1 MEFIRP
7 LKKPKGVP
15 QVGWAF
21 RLPYFAS
28 RGIHP
33 NVGRD
38 SIAHRRP
45 PGAARDAQH
54 GRRDAHPTRCT
65 LFRLSAAL
73 GFCVAIAS
81 TVTANGRDILRP
93 GSGAVPSAQGI
104 ATGAATG
111 AITTQARTNA
121 LDAMART
128 TRAIQ
133 SVQAM
138 QTAARAAAIAG
149 PNNLGVNPNN
159 PALRLPDVT
168 NGLSADG
175 LVVAAGATAGSS
187 LWQGANLPV
196 QSASG
201 GQTTVSIKQ
210 FSQQA
215 VLNWNKFNIGKQTTL
230 NFDQSAGGANK
241 NQWIA
246 FNKITDP
253 SGVPSQILGSIK
265 AEGQVY
271 VINQNGI
278 IFGGSSQVNTHA
290 LVASSLPINDNLI
303 SRGLL
308 NNPDSQFL
316 FTSLPQ
322 PAGSNGTAAF
332 TPPAAPN
339 GKSGNVTVQPGAL
352 LSSPTTA
359 DHTGGRIAL
368 IGPNV
373 TNAGTIST
381 PDGQTILASGQQVG
395 FASHPA
401 SDASVRGLDVYV
413 GAVDSASGVATNS
426 GLIDAPR
433 ANVTMTGKQV
443 NQLGAIN
450 SSTSVSLNG
459 SISLFADYNAV
470 SNLATN
476 QNNSRS
482 TGGIRQLDP
491 FLFLPQ
497 SSGTVTLGAGSA
509 MQILPETASS
519 EKVVG
524 SKLALPSQVQ
534 IQGQAI
540 HLAADSTILAPSAN
554 IALSAGAWKLINP
567 GGQQSVNYVYTTGQI
582 YLDAGAIINAAGTV
596 DVTVSAAQNI
606 IPVQLRGSELKDS
619 PLQRNGALRG
629 QTVTVDIRQQGV
641 YNGVTWVGSPIG
653 DLSGYVNLIERTV
666 GELTTAGGTVAMN
679 AGGSV
684 VTQSG
689 AKIDVSGGWIN
700 YQGAMVQTTRVITGG
715 HIYDISQATPNLVY
729 DGIYTGQFTE
739 QHPKWSLTNT
749 YTNPLKLLGVRYEAG
764 YIYGGN
770 GGTVTISAP
779 AMALDGSLLGTTV
792 AGPRQRSVIPKA
804 SSLSLL
810 FRAQDAG
817 TQDFRYF
824 SPMPPVITFD
834 DIRKLAA
841 ADPFGLDSSDA
852 PLPLRADRT
861 AEVLLSP
868 ALTSASGFAN
878 LNIENNDGNITI
890 PAGVAVTTG
899 AGGSVTMKAGHL
911 AIYGSLAAPAGKIA
925 LDVYNIT
932 LSQLNAL
939 QGNATPQTPAA
950 NPGRGIFIL
959 GNGASIS
966 AAGLLTD
973 DRRGMTAGDPAPL
986 LNDGGSIAINSFSSA
1001 LSPGASVYVSGGV
1014 SMSATGKATYGKGG
1028 SLTIKA
1034 GQDLS
1039 IKSVLGGTLSIEA
1052 TLRGYSGGETGGS
1065 LNITAPLIQI
1075 GGTSA
1080 NPRTLVLAPDFFS
1093 AGGFTNFTLT
1103 GLGERIGSSSQFVP
1117 GVLVAGGA
1125 QLSPVASRWV
1135 AVPFTKGVRG
1145 VALKIVLPQE
1155 GVRTPV
1161 KLTLGSPGI
1170 TDQFD
1175 STQLIARGD
1184 TVIAEG
1190 AVIRTDAGG
1199 SITLSG
1205 NTTTVLGSLFAPGG
1219 SIAISAKFPGAILN
1233 VIPSGEVWTN
1243 VELGS
1248 RSVLSTAGATVLT
1261 PDVRR
1266 YRTGSVLNGGTI
1278 SVAGNIVAEAGAVL
1292 DVSGTTGILD
1302 VAPTAASLTEPL
1314 RGSFKGSRVVATAV
1328 SSDGGTIRL
1337 IGDQALFTDATLLG
1351 FAGGASAKG
1360 GSLFI
1365 QSGRYVDPSSAGATT
1380 PLDTNVTVM
1389 QSGPTI
1395 PAAFYPASGT
1405 AIGHPVLGRNG
1416 SPISGQGYFAADSF
1430 NGHGFDNLTLAGT
1443 VRFSGPV
1450 NIVANRS
1457 ITVGTGGV
1465 LSGDAAVNLTAP
1477 YVALGSAF
1485 ETPAAPGQIVSAFT
1499 SGGAPF
1505 YFAPT
1510 HGTGSLTVQGSLID
1524 LGNLSLQG
1532 FGSANFVAA
1541 NGDIRGNG
1549 TLDVA
1554 GSITM
1559 TAGQI
1564 YPPTAATFTIA
1575 AYDYPS
1581 GTGSITITASGSRQL
1596 PLSAGGQLNI
1606 YATNI
1611 SQGGVV
1617 RAPFGGI
1624 NIGWDGTGTAP
1635 VDFIAGNTATMH
1647 ATQQVTLQP
1656 GSVTSVSAAD
1666 SLTGQSITVPYGI
1679 NLNGTSWID
1688 PAGTDITLS
1697 GLGGKAVTIAGQNVT
1712 TRTGSVVDIQGGGD
1726 VYAYRWLSGNGGS
1739 TDLLAST
1746 NTFAVIPGYGAN
1758 FAPYAPYNS
1767 SPLTTNLGTD
1777 AGYVNGT
1784 LAVGDSVY
1792 LNAGSGLPAGNY
1804 TLLPARYALLPGA
1817 FLVTPQSG
1825 VAFGTNQLLSGATLV
1840 SGYRFNALRSS
1851 GTSQPILGRFEI
1863 ATGAIVRNRAE
1874 YEESYG
1880 NSFFTQSA
1888 AANNAT
1894 LARLP
1899 GDAGSLVFSATQG
1912 MALQGSVKAMA
1923 PAGFRGGLVDINS
1936 TPDILIGGPGVT
1948 ATAGAV
1954 ALDATVLSGFGAE
1967 SLLIGGVRKTG
1978 AGGTSIKVS
1987 TKNITLNNA
1996 GSPLTGS
2003 DVILVAD
2010 NSITVAD
2017 GAKISATGAIASGAP
2032 ALVLGDSAI
2041 AGSGNGTLLR
2051 VSADPAATISRLGVN
2066 AATHPVQSIGNAA
2079 QISGA
2084 GIILD
2089 STYATDLS
2097 TTAILSGTSVTLDS
2111 GQISIQLTN
2120 PGALQTS
2127 NGGLVLAGPA
2137 LQSLQSARTLSL
2149 LSYSSIDVY
2158 GTGTVGSSSSEN
2170 LQLHAGEI
2178 RRMDAGID
2186 GSVSFTANNLTLD
2199 NIANGTVPGAGSGVP
2214 SGTLSFNA
2222 ASIQLGAGSL
2232 AIDRYAT
2239 VELNASARVFSAASG
2254 TLATQAALTVNA
2266 PFLTGAAVTS
2276 RTITAGG
2283 VLNLLSPIGSTV
2295 PAVAGGLGAN
2305 FSLQGT
2311 SVTADTVI
2319 LLPSGTIAIQA
2330 STDNLTVGGMLDVSG
2345 TAQRFFDT
2353 VKYTDAGQ
2361 ITLTASGNVAVQT
2374 GSAIRVSANPIGG
2387 NAGTLTVNA
2396 GGSFTLAD
2404 STLSGQ
2410 GGARGQGG
2418 NFSLDV
2424 SSIPLSGV
2432 TAVPSLKP
2440 INDALNSGQFSNA
2453 RTFRVRN
2460 GDVVVDS
2467 LATAQTF
2474 SLSADQGSITVAAG
2488 GNINASGNTGG
2499 TISFIANGSVTLQ
2512 TGASLSVAAQRFND
2526 AGKGGAISLE
2536 AGASY
2541 HGSFSSLPLG
2551 TGPQLDI
2558 QSGSGMDLGVAA
2570 ATTAAA
2576 DAALGHFTGTLHLRA
2591 PQSAGN
2597 TDVQIQAIAGTIA
2610 GASLVT
2616 VEGYQLFN
2624 LKQGG
2629 AITNSGNTQ
2638 AAGGDINAG
2647 TNVRGSVRA
2656 NGTLFGGNSVAI
2668 ANRLRPGHD
2677 STFVVEPGV
2686 EIINQTG
2693 NLTLGTTTQATTQAS
2708 ALANDW
2714 NLATYRFGPD
2724 NVPGVL
2730 TLRAAGDLVFLNALS
2745 DGFTTS
2751 GYNAPL
2757 LTESTTLPVNNQ
2769 SWSYRLTS
2777 GADFAA
2783 ADFTRVLPLST
2794 LGASG
2799 GSLLLGKDY
2808 GLNVF
2813 STGATALTSTA
2824 VSTRFQVIRTGS
2836 GDITISAG
2844 RDVRLLNQFA
2854 TIYTAG
2860 TQVADP
2866 TMGGTFVLPVLSETG
2881 ANGILGSP
2889 QQTTPYAAQYSRAGG
2904 NVTITAQNDIAHKT
2918 KIAGSLSDDSEK
2930 ELPINWLYR
2939 RGYVAADGT
2948 FGTGKFG
2955 DAASTTWWVDFSNF
2969 FEGIGTLGGGNLT
2982 MSAGRDVSN
2991 VDGLVSTNARMPKG
3005 TPDAAALLELGGGDL
3020 TVRAGRDIN
3029 AGVYYIERGTG
3040 TLAAGNDIRTNSTRS
3055 PSRGLLATP
3064 AEIYAPE
3071 TWLPTTLFLGKGSF
3085 DISAKGSVLL
3095 GPVANAFLLPEGYNN
3110 TFWDKTYFSTYAT
3123 SDAVNVTSL
3132 GGSVSLRTGVVLPT
3146 NSSQSIPLLQAWLQN
3161 VSLLNLAGGS
3171 PQSSVSFSQP
3181 WLRLNES
3188 SVVPFTTLVS
3198 ILPSTLRATA
3208 FSGDINLSGDLT
3220 LSPSPSGTLELAA
3233 RGSVNGLQ
3241 PVGAYTIVN
3250 SSGKAWATSRINLS
3264 DADPSRIPGIV
3275 SPFAFRST
3283 LAGTGLGTGANATT
3297 TLLFLAPIDQLFQ
3310 ETGSTIG
3317 TAAVL
3322 QTKQALHAA
3331 GILHAADMEPVRI
3344 YGGGSI
3350 SGITLFAGKEA
3361 RIVAA
3366 EDITDFALYIQNTK
3380 ADDVTLVSAGRDIIA
3395 YNPNSPLRTAGSTGA
3410 NGLLASAALA
3420 GDIQLSGPGTLEV
3433 FAGRNLTAGIG
3444 PNNAD
3449 GTGVGITTIGNA
3461 RNPALPAQGA
3471 AIIGGAGIGYGQPD
3485 FTTFISQF
3493 LDPATGGTEAAR
3505 YLPELATL
3513 LGIPGA
3519 SVSETWITF
3528 GKLTAA
3534 ERDRRALDIFYLAL
3548 RDAGRDHN
3556 DSSSAHFGTYAAG
3569 YAAVAALFP
3578 GSHTGDINLTSR
3590 EIKTKNGGGI
3600 QLLAPGGKLT
3610 VGIDVA
3616 GNQALDQGI
3625 LTEGGGGISIFT
3637 NGNVDVGTSR
3647 IFTLRGGDEIIWS
3660 TAGNIAAGASSKTV
3674 QSAPPTRVIVDP
3686 QSGDVKTDIS
3696 GLATGGGIGV
3706 LASVAGIAPG
3716 SVDLVAP
3723 GGAIDAGDAGIRST
3737 GKLNVAATV
3746 ILNASNIQASGGST
3760 GTPTVSVSAPNL
3772 GSIAAGN
3779 TQAAASSSASEATRQ
3794 AAQQSAATPR
3804 EEPPSIITV
3813 EVLGYGGSED

>member
-1 MEFIRP
+1 M
-7 LKKPKGVP
+7 
-15 QVGWAF
+15 
-21 RLPYFAS
+21 
-28 RGIHP
+28 
-33 NVGRD
+33 
-38 SIAHRRP
+38 
-45 PGAARDAQH
+45 
-54 GRRDAHPTRCT
+54 
-65 LFRLSAAL
+65 
-73 GFCVAIAS
+73 AS

-93 GSGAVPSAQGI
+93 GSGSIPSAQGI
-104 ATGAATG
+104 ATGASSG
-111 AITTQARTNA
+111 AVATQARANA

-133 SVQAM
+133 SVQTM
-138 QTAARAAAIAG
+138 QAAARNAAIVG

-159 PALRLPDVT
+159 PALRLPNVT

-175 LVVAAGATAGSS
+175 LVVAAGATAGSN

-215 VLNWNKFNIGKQTTL
+215 ILNWNKFNIGKQTTL
-230 NFDQSAGGANK
+230 NFDQSAGGANS

-253 SGVPSQILGSIK
+253 SGVPSQILGSIQ

-290 LVASSLPINDNLI
+290 LVASSLPINHNLI

-322 PAGSNGTAAF
+322 PSGSNGTAAF

-339 GKSGNVTVQPGAL
+339 GKSGNVTVQPGAVL
-352 LSSPTTA
+352 ASPTTA
-359 DHTGGRIAL
+359 DHTGGRVAL

-395 FASHPA
+395 FAPHPS

-413 GAVDSASGVATNS
+413 GAVDSTSGAATNS

-433 ANVTMTGKQV
+433 ANVTMTGKHV
-443 NQLGAIN
+443 NQLGAIH
-450 SSTSVSLNG
+450 STTSVSLNG

-476 QNNSRS
+476 QSNSSS

-540 HLAADSTILAPSAN
+540 HLASDSTILAPSAN
-554 IALSAGAWKLINP
+554 IALSAGAWKLVNP
-567 GGQQSVNYVYTTGQI
+567 GARQSVNYVYSTGQI
-582 YLDAGAIINAAGTV
+582 YLDGGAIINAAGTV
-596 DVTVSAAQNI
+596 DVAVSVAQNI

-619 PLQRNGALRG
+619 PLQKNGALRG

-641 YNGVTWVGSPIG
+641 YNGTTWVGSPIG
-653 DLSGYVNLIERTV
+653 DLSGYANLIERTV

-684 VTQSG
+684 VMQSG
-689 AKIDVSGGWIN
+689 ANIDVSGGWIN
-700 YQGAMVQTTRVITGG
+700 YQGAMVQTARVISGG

-749 YTNPLKLLGVRYEAG
+749 YTNPLKLLGTRYEAG
-764 YIYGGN
+764 YIFGGN
-770 GGTVTISAP
+770 GGTITISAP

-810 FRAQDAG
+810 FRAQDA
-817 TQDFRYF
+817 TTPDFRYF
-824 SPMPPVITFD
+824 SPTPPGITFD
-834 DIRKLAA
+834 DIKKLTA

-861 AEVLLSP
+861 ADVLLSP
-868 ALTSASGFAN
+868 ALTSASGFGN
-878 LNIENNDGNITI
+878 LNIENNDGSITI
-890 PAGVAVTTG
+890 PAGIAVTTG
-899 AGGSVTMKAGHL
+899 AGGTVTMKAGHL

-925 LDVYNIT
+925 LNVYNIT
-932 LSQLNAL
+932 LTQLNAL
-939 QGNATPQTPAA
+939 QGNSASQTPAA

-959 GNGASIS
+959 GNGAGIS

-1001 LSPGASVYVSGGV
+1001 LSPGAMVDVSGGV
-1014 SMSATGKATYGKGG
+1014 AMSATGKISYGKGG

-1039 IKSVLGGTLSIEA
+1039 IKSVLGGTLSLGA
-1052 TLRGYSGGETGGS
+1052 TLRGYSGGETGGALS
-1065 LNITAPLIQI
+1065 ITAPLLQI
-1075 GGTSA
+1075 GGASA
-1080 NPRTLVLAPDFFS
+1080 NARTLVLSPTFFS

-1103 GLGERIGSSSQFVP
+1103 GLGERIGSSDQFMP
-1117 GVLVAGGA
+1117 GVLVAGGT

-1135 AVPFTKGVRG
+1135 AVPFTQGVTG

-1161 KLTLGSPGI
+1161 KLTLGSSGV
-1170 TDQFD
+1170 TDPFD
-1175 STQLIARGD
+1175 STLLLARGD

-1205 NTTTVLGSLFAPGG
+1205 NTTAVLGSLFAPGG
-1219 SIAISAKFPGAILN
+1219 SIAISAKFPGAIQN

-1243 VELGS
+1243 VELGA
-1248 RSVLSTAGATVLT
+1248 RSVISTAGATVLT
-1261 PDVRR
+1261 PDVRG

-1278 SVAGNIVAEAGAVL
+1278 TVTGNIVAAGGAIL
-1292 DVSGTTGILD
+1292 DVSGATGILD

-1337 IGDQALFTDATLLG
+1337 TGDQALFTDATLRG

-1380 PLDTNVTVM
+1380 PLDTNVTVT

-1405 AIGHPVLGRNG
+1405 AIGHPVSDNNG
-1416 SPISGQGYFAADSF
+1416 KAIFGQGYFAADSF
-1430 NGHGFDNLTLAGT
+1430 NGHGFDDLTIAGT

-1450 NIVANRS
+1450 NVTANHS

-1477 YVALGSAF
+1477 YVSLGSVFQA
-1485 ETPAAPGQIVSAFT
+1485 PAAPGQIISAFT

-1510 HGTGSLTVQGSLID
+1510 HGSGSLTVQGSLID

-1564 YPPTAATFTIA
+1564 YPPTAVSFTIA
-1575 AYDYPS
+1575 AYDYAT
-1581 GTGSITITASGSRQL
+1581 GTGSVTIRASGSRQL

-1611 SQGGVV
+1611 SQGGVL

-1624 NIGWDGTGTAP
+1624 NLGWDGTGSAP
-1635 VDFIAGNTATMH
+1635 VDLIAGGTATMH

-1656 GSVTSVSAAD
+1656 GSVTSVSAVD
-1666 SLTGQSITVPYGI
+1666 SLTGQSITVPYGL
-1679 NLNGTSWID
+1679 NLNGTSWIN

-1697 GLGGKAVTIAGQNVT
+1697 GLVGKSVTIAAQNVA
-1712 TRTGSVVDIQGGGD
+1712 TRAGSVVDIQGGGD
-1726 VYAYRWLSGNGGS
+1726 IYAYRFLSGLGGS

-1758 FAPYAPYNS
+1758 FAPYAPYNT

-1792 LNAGSGLPAGNY
+1792 LGAGSGLAAGTY

-1817 FLVTPQSG
+1817 FLITPQSG
-1825 VAFGTNQLLSGATLV
+1825 VAFGTNQLPTGASLV

-1851 GTSQPILGRFEI
+1851 GTGQPILGRFEI
-1863 ATGAIVRNRAE
+1863 ATGAIVRKRAE
-1874 YEESYG
+1874 YQESYG
-1880 NSFFTQSA
+1880 NTFFTQSA
-1888 AANNAT
+1888 AANNAVV
-1894 LARLP
+1894 ARLP

-1912 MALQGSVKAMA
+1912 MTLQGSVGAMA
-1923 PAGFRGGLVDINS
+1923 PAGRRGGLVDINS
-1936 TPDILIGGPGVT
+1936 SLDIFIGGPGVT
-1948 ATAGAV
+1948 AGAGVV

-1978 AGGTSIKVS
+1978 AGSTSVKVS
-1987 TKNITLNNA
+1987 TSNITLNNA

-2003 DVILVAD
+2003 DVILVA
-2010 NSITVAD
+2010 NHSIAVAD
-2017 GAKISATGAIASGAP
+2017 GAQISATGARASAAP
-2032 ALVLGDSAI
+2032 ALMLGDAAV

-2051 VSADPAATISRLGVN
+2051 VSADPAASISRLGVN
-2066 AATHPVQSIGNAA
+2066 AATQPVQTIGNAA
-2079 QISGA
+2079 QISGG

-2097 TTAILSGTSVTLDS
+2097 VTAILSGTSVTLDS

-2127 NGGLVLAGPA
+2127 NGGLVLAGAA

-2158 GTGTVGSSSSEN
+2158 GTGTVGSASSEN

-2178 RRMDAGID
+2178 RRMDSGTG
-2186 GSVSFTANNLTLD
+2186 GSVSFAAKNLLLD
-2199 NIANGTVPGAGSGVP
+2199 NSANGTSPGAGVGTP
-2214 SGTLSFNA
+2214 SGTLSFA
-2222 ASIQLGAGSL
+2222 ASNIQLGAGTL

-2239 VELNASARVFSAASG
+2239 VVLNASARVLSAATG
-2254 TLATQAALTVNA
+2254 TLTTQAALTVNA

-2283 VLNLLSPIGSTV
+2283 ALDLISAAGAAV
-2295 PAVAGGLGAN
+2295 PFVAGGLGAN

-2311 SVTADTVI
+2311 SVNASTAI
-2319 LLPSGTIAIQA
+2319 LLPSGTLAIQA
-2330 STDNLTVGGMLDVSG
+2330 TTGNLTIGGTLDVGG
-2345 TAQRFFDT
+2345 TAQTFFDT
-2353 VKYTDAGQ
+2353 VKFTDAGK
-2361 ITLTASGNVAVQT
+2361 ITLTAAGNVAVRT

-2387 NAGTLTVNA
+2387 NAGTLSVIA

-2404 STLSGQ
+2404 NTLSGQ
-2410 GGARGQGG
+2410 GGARGHGG

-2424 SSIPLSGV
+2424 SAIPLSG
-2432 TAVPSLKP
+2432 APAAPSLKP
-2440 INDALNSGQFSNA
+2440 MSDALNAGQFFNS
-2453 RTFRVRN
+2453 RTFRVRG

-2467 LATAQTF
+2467 LVTAQTF
-2474 SLSADQGSITVAAG
+2474 SLSADQGSITVANG
-2488 GNINASGNTGG
+2488 GTINASGDTGG
-2499 TISFIANGSVTLQ
+2499 TISLIANGSVILQ
-2512 TGASLSVAAQRFND
+2512 SGASLSVAAQRFNN

-2536 AGASY
+2536 AGASVN
-2541 HGSFSSLPLG
+2541 GLFSSLALG
-2551 TGPQLDI
+2551 AGPQLDI
-2558 QSGSGMDLGVAA
+2558 QSGSSLNLGIASASTA
-2570 ATTAAA
+2570 AT

-2591 PQSAGN
+2591 PQISGN
-2597 TDVQIQAIAGTIA
+2597 TDVQVQPIAGAIT

-2629 AITNSGNTQ
+2629 VITNAGSTK
-2638 AAGGDINAG
+2638 AAGGDITAG
-2647 TNVRGSVRA
+2647 MNVRGSVSA
-2656 NGTLFGGNSVAI
+2656 NGALFGGNSVAI
-2668 ANRLRPGHD
+2668 ANRLRPGHG
-2677 STFVVEPGV
+2677 STFVVEPGA

-2714 NLATYRFGPD
+2714 NLATFRFGPD

-2730 TLRAAGDLVFLNALS
+2730 TLRAASDLVFLNALS

-2757 LTESTTLPVNNQ
+2757 LTQSTTLPVNNQ

-2783 ADFTRVLPLST
+2783 ADFIRVLPLST
-2794 LGASG
+2794 LGAGG

-2808 GLNVF
+2808 GNNVF
-2813 STGATALTSTA
+2813 TTGNNATTSTI
-2824 VSTRFQVIRTGS
+2824 VPTRFQVIRTGS

-2844 RDVRLLNQFA
+2844 RDVKLLNQFA

-2860 TQVADP
+2860 TQVADA
-2866 TMGGTFVLPVLSETG
+2866 TMGGNFSLPILNGAG
-2881 ANGILGSP
+2881 ANAILGAVQEP
-2889 QQTTPYAAQYSRAGG
+2889 TAYPAQYSLAGG
-2904 NVTITAQNDIAHKT
+2904 NVTIAAQNDITHRTLLNGALT
-2918 KIAGSLSDDSEK
+2918 DDSSK

-2939 RGYVAADGT
+2939 RGYVNPATGT
-2948 FGTGKFG
+2948 FGNARFG

-2969 FEGIGTLGGGNLT
+2969 FEGVGTLGGGNLT
-2982 MSAGRDVSN
+2982 MIAGHDLSN
-2991 VDGLVSTNARMPKG
+2991 VDGLVATNARMPKG
-3005 TPDAAALLELGGGDL
+3005 TPDAASLLELGGGDL
-3020 TVRAGRDIN
+3020 TVRAGHDIN
-3029 AGVYYIERGTG
+3029 AGIYYIERGAG
-3040 TLAAGNDIRTNSTRS
+3040 TLSAGNEIRTNSTRT
-3055 PSRGLLATP
+3055 PSRGAIDGP
-3064 AEIYAPE
+3064 AAILAPE

-3085 DISAKGSVLL
+3085 DVSAQGNLLL
-3095 GPVANAFLLPEGYNN
+3095 GPVANAFLLPEGYSN
-3110 TFWDKTYFSTYAT
+3110 TFWYKTYFSTYAT
-3123 SDAVNVTSL
+3123 TDAVNAGSL
-3132 GGSVSLRTGVVLPT
+3132 GGSVTLRTDAVLPST
-3146 NSSQSIPLLQAWLQN
+3146 VSASSATTMPLLQAWLQN
-3161 VSLLNLAGGS
+3161 VSLLDIRGGNA
-3171 PQSSVSFSQP
+3171 QASVSFSQP
-3181 WLRLNES
+3181 WLRLDES

-3198 ILPSTLRATA
+3198 LMPATLRATA
-3208 FSGDINLSGDLT
+3208 FSGDINLAGNLT
-3220 LSPSPSGTLELAA
+3220 LSPSPSGTLELLAG
-3233 RGSVNGLQ
+3233 GSINGLQ
-3241 PVGAYTIVN
+3241 PNGATQTGGPSVKTW
-3250 SSGKAWATSRINLS
+3250 GASRINLS
-3264 DADPSRIPGIV
+3264 DADPARIPGIA
-3275 SPFAFRST
+3275 SPYAFR
-3283 LAGTGLGTGANATT
+3283 LAITGNQAAATPNATT
-3297 TLLFLAPIDQLFQ
+3297 TLLFLTATDQLFQ
-3310 ETGSTIG
+3310 ETGSFSG

-3322 QTKQALHAA
+3322 QSKQTLHAA
-3331 GILHAADMEPVRI
+3331 GILHAGDTAPVRL
-3344 YGGGSI
+3344 YGANGSI
-3350 SGITLFAGKEA
+3350 SDVTLFSGKAA
-3361 RIVAA
+3361 RIVAGQ
-3366 EDITDFALYIQNTK
+3366 DVTDFALYIQNTD
-3380 ADDVTLVSAGRDIIA
+3380 ARDVTLVSAGRDIIA
-3395 YNPNSPLRTAGSTGA
+3395 YNPNSALRTAGSTGG
-3410 NGLLASAALA
+3410 NYLNNPTPLA
-3420 GDIQLSGPGTLEV
+3420 GDLQLSGPGTLEV
-3433 FAGRNLTAGIG
+3433 FAGRNLTTGIG

-3461 RNPALPAQGA
+3461 RNPALPTEGAQVIA
-3471 AIIGGAGIGYGQPD
+3471 GAGIGYGKPD
-3485 FTTFISQF
+3485 FTTFIRQF
-3493 LDPATGGTEAAR
+3493 LDPVGGTQATR
-3505 YLPELATL
+3505 YLAELATL

-3519 SVSETWITF
+3519 TAADTWAAF
-3528 GKLTAA
+3528 GKLSAA
-3534 ERDRRALDIFYLAL
+3534 ERDRRAFDVFYLAL

-3556 DSSSAHFGTYAAG
+3556 DSGSANFGSYTAGFAAI
-3569 YAAVAALFP
+3569 AALFP
-3578 GSHTGDINLTSR
+3578 TEATGDINLTSR
-3590 EIKTKNGGGI
+3590 EIKTKSGGSI

-3610 VGIDVA
+3610 VGIDIA

-3625 LTEGGGGISIFT
+3625 LTESGGGISIFT
-3637 NGNVDVGTSR
+3637 KGNVDVGTSR

-3660 TAGNIAAGASSKTV
+3660 TAGDIAAGASSKTV
-3674 QSAPPTRVIVDP
+3674 QSAPPTRVLVDP

-3706 LASVAGIAPG
+3706 LASVAGLAPG

-3746 ILNASNIQASGGST
+3746 ILNAGNIQASGGST

-3772 GSIAAGN
+3772 GSLAAGN
-3779 TQAAASSSASEATRQ
+3779 TQAAATSGAADAARQ
-3794 AAQQSAATPR
+3794 ASQQSAAPQK
-3804 EEPPSIITV
+3804 EEPPSIITI
-3813 EVLGYGGSED
+3813 EVLGYGGGEG

>member
-1 MEFIRP
+1 MNSKMPQPDP
-7 LKKPKGVP
+7 LPRTCGHP
-15 QVGWAF
+15 RRRQ
-21 RLPYFAS
+21 FA
-28 RGIHP
+28 H
-33 NVGRD
+33 
-38 SIAHRRP
+38 
-45 PGAARDAQH
+45 
-54 GRRDAHPTRCT
+54 C

-73 GFCVAIAS
+73 GVCVTLAA

-93 GSGAVPSAQGI
+93 GSGSVPTAQGI
-104 ATGAATG
+104 ATGASSG
-111 AITTQARTNA
+111 AVATQARTNA

-128 TRAIQ
+128 TRALQ

-138 QTAARAAAIAG
+138 QNAARAAAITG
-149 PNNLGVNPNN
+149 PNNLGANPNN
-159 PALRLPDVT
+159 TALRLPNVS
-168 NGLSADG
+168 NGLGPDG
-175 LVVAAGATAGSS
+175 LEIATGATVGSQ
-187 LWQGANLPV
+187 LWQGANLPT

-215 VLNWNKFNIGKQTTL
+215 ILNWNKFNIGKQTTL
-230 NFDQSAGGANK
+230 NFDQSAGGANSS
-241 NQWIA
+241 QWIA

-303 SRGLL
+303 NRGLL

-339 GKSGNVTVQPGAL
+339 GKSGDVTVQPGAV

-359 DHTGGRIAL
+359 DHTGGRVAL

-381 PDGQTILASGQQVG
+381 PDGQTILAAGQQVG
-395 FASHPA
+395 FAPHPS
-401 SDASVRGLDVYV
+401 SDAAVRGLDVYV
-413 GAVDSASGVATNS
+413 GTVDAGSGTATNS

-443 NQLGAIN
+443 NQLGAIS
-450 SSTSVSLNG
+450 SSTSASLNG

-476 QNNSRS
+476 QNNSRN

-524 SKLALPSQVQ
+524 SKLALSSQVQ

-554 IALSAGAWKLINP
+554 IALSAGAWNLINP
-567 GGQQSVNYVYTTGQI
+567 GGQQSVNYVYSTGQI
-582 YLDAGAIINAAGTV
+582 YLDGGALINAAGTG
-596 DVTVSAAQNI
+596 DVAVSVAQNI
-606 IPVQLRGSELKDS
+606 IEVQLRGSELKDS

-641 YNGVTWVGSPIG
+641 NDGVTWVGSPIG

-666 GELTTAGGTVAMN
+666 AELTTAGGTVTMN

-684 VTQSG
+684 VLQGGS
-689 AKIDVSGGWIN
+689 KIDVSGGWIN
-700 YQGAMVQTTRVITGG
+700 YQGAMVQTTRVLSGG

-739 QHPKWSLTNT
+739 SHPKWSLTNT
-749 YTNPLKLLGVRYEAG
+749 YSNPINLLGARYEAG
-764 YIYGGN
+764 YIYGAS
-770 GGTVTISAP
+770 GGTITISAP
-779 AMALDGSLLGTTV
+779 GMALDGSLLGTTV
-792 AGPRQRSVIPKA
+792 AGPRQRSVIPKS

-810 FRAQDAG
+810 FRAQDAS

-824 SPMPPVITFD
+824 SPTPANITFD
-834 DIRKLAA
+834 GEAKLKA
-841 ADPFGLDSSDA
+841 ADPFALDSSDA

-861 AEVLLSP
+861 SDVVLSP
-868 ALTSASGFAN
+868 GLTSASGFGN
-878 LNIENNDGNITI
+878 LTIENNDGNITI
-890 PAGVAVTTG
+890 PAGVSVATS
-899 AGGSVTMKAGHL
+899 AGGTVTMKAGHL
-911 AIYGSLAAPAGKIA
+911 AIYGSLTVPAGTIA
-925 LDVYNIT
+925 LNVYNLT

-939 QGNATPQTPAA
+939 QTNSAPQTPAA
-950 NPGRGIFIL
+950 NPGRGTFIL
-959 GNGASIS
+959 GSGASIS

-973 DRRGMTAGDPAPL
+973 DRRGITAGDPAPL
-986 LNDGGSIAINSFSSA
+986 LRDGGSITINSFSSA
-1001 LSPGASVYVSGGV
+1001 LSPGAMVDVSGGV

-1039 IKSVLGGTLSIEA
+1039 IKSVLGGTLSLGA
-1052 TLRGYSGGETGGS
+1052 TLRGYSGGDTGGS
-1065 LNITAPLIQI
+1065 LSITAPLLQI

-1080 NPRTLVLAPDFFS
+1080 NPRTLVLSPDFFS

-1103 GLGERIGSSSQFVP
+1103 GLGERIGSSDQFVP
-1117 GVLVAGGA
+1117 GVLVATGT
-1125 QLSPVASRWV
+1125 QVSPVASRWV
-1135 AVPFTKGVRG
+1135 AVPYTQGVKG

-1161 KLTLGSPGI
+1161 KLTLASSGV

-1175 STQLIARGD
+1175 STLLLARGD
-1184 TVIAEG
+1184 TVVQES

-1205 NTTTVLGSLFAPGG
+1205 NTTAVLGSLFAPGG

-1248 RSVLSTAGATVLT
+1248 RSVLSTAGATVLK
-1261 PDVRR
+1261 PDARG

-1278 SVAGNIVAEAGAVL
+1278 TVAGNIVAEAGAVL

-1314 RGSFKGSRVVATAV
+1314 RGSFKGSRVVVTAV

-1337 IGDQALFTDATLLG
+1337 TGDQALFTDATLLG
-1351 FAGGASAKG
+1351 FAGGASARG

-1380 PLDTNVTVM
+1380 PLDTNVLVT
-1389 QSGPTI
+1389 QSGPVI

-1405 AIGHPVLGRNG
+1405 AIGRAVLDTNG
-1416 SPISGQGYFAADSF
+1416 VPIFGQGYFAADSF
-1430 NGHGFDNLTLAGT
+1430 NGHGFDDLTLAGT
-1443 VRFSGPV
+1443 VKFSGPV
-1450 NIVANRS
+1450 NLTANHS
-1457 ITVGTGGV
+1457 ITAGTGGV

-1477 YVALGSAF
+1477 YVSLGSAF
-1485 ETPAAPGQIVSAFT
+1485 QTPAAPGQIISAFT

-1532 FGSANFVAA
+1532 FGGANFVAA

-1554 GSITM
+1554 GSIAM

-1564 YPPTAATFTIA
+1564 YPPTAVTFTIA
-1575 AYDYPS
+1575 AYDYAT
-1581 GTGSITITASGSRQL
+1581 GTGSVTIRSSGSRQL

-1611 SQGGVV
+1611 SQGGVL

-1635 VDFIAGNTATMH
+1635 TDLIAGGTATMH

-1656 GSVTSVSAAD
+1656 GSITSVSAVD
-1666 SLTGQSITVPYGI
+1666 PSTGKSIIVPYGL

-1697 GLGGKAVTIAGQNVT
+1697 GLAGKAVTIAGENVT
-1712 TRTGSVVDIQGGGD
+1712 TRAGSVVDIQGGGD
-1726 VYAYRWLSGNGGS
+1726 LYAYRWLSGNGGS
-1739 TDLLAST
+1739 TDILST
-1746 NTFAVIPGYGAN
+1746 NTSFAVIPGYGAN
-1758 FAPYAPYNS
+1758 YALYAPYNT
-1767 SPLTTNLGTD
+1767 SPATTNLGTD
-1777 AGYVNGT
+1777 AGYVNST

-1792 LNAGSGLPAGNY
+1792 LSAGSGLPAGTY

-1817 FLVTPQSG
+1817 FLITPQIG
-1825 VAFGTNQLLSGATLV
+1825 VAFGTNQLPTGASIV
-1840 SGYRFNALRSS
+1840 SGYRFNAMRSS
-1851 GTSQPILGRFEI
+1851 GTAQPTLTRFEI
-1863 ATGAIVRNRAE
+1863 ATGAIVRKRAE
-1874 YEESYG
+1874 YEESYA
-1880 NSFFTQSA
+1880 NNFFTQSA

-1923 PAGFRGGLVDINS
+1923 AAGGRGGLVDINS
-1936 TPDILIGGPGVT
+1936 SLDILIGGSGVT
-1948 ATAGAV
+1948 AGV
-1954 ALDATVLSGFGAE
+1954 GVMALDATVLSGFGAE

-1978 AGGTSIKVS
+1978 AGSTSVKVN
-1987 TKNITLNNA
+1987 TNNITLDNA
-1996 GSPLTGS
+1996 DSPLAGS
-2003 DVILVAD
+2003 DVILLA
-2010 NSITVAD
+2010 NRSITVAD
-2017 GAKISATGAIASGAP
+2017 GAQISATGTIASGAP
-2032 ALVLGDSAI
+2032 ALVLGDSAT

-2051 VSADPAATISRLGVN
+2051 VSADPAAGISRLEVN
-2066 AATHPVQSIGNAA
+2066 SATQPVQTIGHAA

-2158 GTGTVGSSSSEN
+2158 GTGTVGSASSEN

-2178 RRMDAGID
+2178 RRMDSGLG
-2186 GSVSFTANNLTLD
+2186 GSVSFAAKNLLLD
-2199 NIANGTVPGAGSGVP
+2199 NSANGTSPGAGIVTP
-2214 SGTLSFNA
+2214 SGTLSFDA
-2222 ASIQLGAGSL
+2222 ANIQLGAGTL
-2232 AIDRYAT
+2232 AIDGYTT
-2239 VELNASARVFSAASG
+2239 VELNASARVLSAATG
-2254 TLATQAALTVNA
+2254 TLTAQAALKVTA

-2283 VLNLLSPIGSTV
+2283 ALDLLSPTGA
-2295 PAVAGGLGAN
+2295 AVSPLAGGLGAN
-2305 FSLQGT
+2305 YSLQGT
-2311 SVTADTVI
+2311 SVKANTAI
-2319 LLPSGTIAIQA
+2319 LLPSGTLTIQA
-2330 STDNLTVGGMLDVSG
+2330 STGNLTIGGTLDVGG
-2345 TAQRFFDT
+2345 TAQTFFD
-2353 VKYTDAGQ
+2353 VIKFTDAGQ
-2361 ITLTASGNVAVQT
+2361 ITLTAAGNVAVQA
-2374 GSAIRVSANPIGG
+2374 GSAIRVSADPVGG
-2387 NAGTLTVNA
+2387 NAGTLSVIA

-2404 STLSGQ
+2404 DTLFGQ
-2410 GGARGQGG
+2410 GGTRGHGG
-2418 NFSLDV
+2418 SFSLDV
-2424 SSIPLSGV
+2424 SAIPLSG
-2432 TAVPSLKP
+2432 TPAVPSLRP
-2440 INDALNSGQFSNA
+2440 INDALNTGQFSYA
-2453 RTFRVRN
+2453 RSFRVRS
-2460 GDVVVDS
+2460 GDVVMDG

-2474 SLSADQGSITVAAG
+2474 SLSADQGSITVASG
-2488 GNINASGNTGG
+2488 GNINASGETGG
-2499 TISFIANGSVTLQ
+2499 TISLIASGSVTLQ
-2512 TGASLSVAAQRFND
+2512 SGASLNVAAQRFNA

-2536 AGASY
+2536 AGASVN
-2541 HGSFSSLPLG
+2541 GSFSSLVLG
-2551 TGPQLDI
+2551 VGPQLDI
-2558 QSGSGMDLGVAA
+2558 QTGSSMDLGVAA
-2570 ATTAAA
+2570 ATTSAA
-2576 DAALGHFTGTLHLRA
+2576 DAAFGHFTGTLHLRA
-2591 PQSAGN
+2591 PQIAGN
-2597 TDVQIQAIAGTIA
+2597 TDVQIQPIAGTIT
-2610 GASLVT
+2610 GASLIT

-2629 AITNSGNTQ
+2629 VITNTGSIN
-2638 AAGGDINAG
+2638 AAGGDITAG
-2647 TNVRGSVRA
+2647 TNVQGSVSA
-2656 NGTLFGGNSVAI
+2656 NGAIFGGNSVAI
-2668 ANRLRPGHD
+2668 ANRLLPGHD
-2677 STFVVEPGV
+2677 NTFVVEPGA

-2693 NLTLGTTTQATTQAS
+2693 NLTLGTTTQAATQAS

-2714 NLATYRFGPD
+2714 NLATFRFGPNND
-2724 NVPGVL
+2724 IPGVL

-2751 GYNAPL
+2751 GYNSAL
-2757 LTESTTLPVNNQ
+2757 LTQSTTLPVNNQ

-2777 GADFAA
+2777 GADLAA

-2808 GLNVF
+2808 GQNTF
-2813 STGATALTSTA
+2813 TTGTNATTSTIIPA
-2824 VSTRFQVIRTGS
+2824 RFQVIRTGS

-2860 TQVADP
+2860 TKVDDA
-2866 TMGGTFVLPVLSETG
+2866 TMGGTFDLPVLNTPSAATQLG
-2881 ANGILGSP
+2881 AVQEP
-2889 QQTTPYAAQYSRAGG
+2889 TPYTPQYSLAGG
-2904 NVTITAQNDIAHKT
+2904 NVTIVAQNDITHQT
-2918 KIAGSLSDDSEK
+2918 LISGVLTDDSSK
-2930 ELPINWLYR
+2930 ELPNNWLYR
-2939 RGYVAADGT
+2939 RGYVAATGT
-2948 FGTGKFG
+2948 FGTARGG
-2955 DAASTTWWVDFSNF
+2955 DAASTTWWTDFSNF
-2969 FEGIGTLGGGNLT
+2969 FEGVGTLGGGNLT
-2982 MSAGRDVSN
+2982 MNAGHDVSN
-2991 VDGLVSTNARMPKG
+2991 VDGLVATNARMPKG
-3005 TPDAAALLELGGGDL
+3005 TPDAAGLLELGGGDL
-3020 TVRAGRDIN
+3020 SVRAGHDIN
-3029 AGVYYIERGTG
+3029 AGVYYVERGAG
-3040 TLAAGNDIRTNSTRS
+3040 SLSAGNEIRTNSTRS
-3055 PSRGLLATP
+3055 PSRGAID
-3064 AEIYAPE
+3064 ASQIGAPE

-3085 DISAKGSVLL
+3085 DVTAQGSILL
-3095 GPVANAFLLPEGYNN
+3095 GPVANAFLLPEGYSN
-3110 TFWDKTYFSTYAT
+3110 TVWYKTYFSTYGE

-3132 GGSVSLRTGVVLPT
+3132 GGSVNVRSKVVTPSDT
-3146 NSSQSIPLLQAWLQN
+3146 QPLLQAWLQTI
-3161 VSLLNLAGGS
+3161 SLLNLGAPSGS
-3171 PQSSVSFSQP
+3171 LSFSQP
-3181 WLRLNES
+3181 WLRLNETN
-3188 SVVPFTTLVS
+3188 VKPFTTLVS
-3198 ILPSTLRATA
+3198 LMPPTFRATA
-3208 FSGDINLSGDLT
+3208 FSGDINIAGDLT
-3220 LSPSPSGTLELAA
+3220 LSPSSSAGLELTAA
-3233 RGSVNGLQ
+3233 GSVNGLQ
-3241 PVGAYTIVN
+3241 PAGAYTLL
-3250 SSGKAWATSRINLS
+3250 SPSGKTWVGSTINLS
-3264 DADPSRIPGIV
+3264 DADPSRVPGIA

-3283 LAGTGLGTGANATT
+3283 ITGNPNAVTVNATT
-3297 TLLFLAPIDQLFQ
+3297 TLLFLTSIDQLFQ
-3310 ETGSTIG
+3310 ETGSFTG
-3317 TAAVL
+3317 QAAVL
-3322 QTKQALHAA
+3322 QNKQALHAA
-3331 GILHAADMEPVRI
+3331 GVLHSGDTEPVRI
-3344 YGGGSI
+3344 YGGKGSI
-3350 SGITLFAGKEA
+3350 SGITLFSGKAA
-3361 RIVAA
+3361 RIVAGQ
-3366 EDITDFALYIQNTK
+3366 DVTDFAFYIQNVD
-3380 ADDVTLVSAGRDIIA
+3380 AQDVTLVSAGRDVIA
-3395 YNPNSPLRTAGSTGA
+3395 YYPNSPLLTAGSTGGNLLG
-3410 NGLLASAALA
+3410 NGASPRA

-3433 FAGRNLTAGIG
+3433 FAGRNLTTGVG

-3449 GTGVGITTIGNA
+3449 GTGVGILTIGNA
-3461 RNPALPAQGA
+3461 RNPALPEQGA
-3471 AIIGGAGIGYGQPD
+3471 QVIAGAGIGYGQPD
-3485 FTTFISQF
+3485 FTAFIRQF
-3493 LDPATGGTEAAR
+3493 LDPASGGTQAAR
-3505 YLPELATL
+3505 YLTELAML
-3513 LGIPGA
+3513 LGMEGA
-3519 SVSETWITF
+3519 GAAETWTAF
-3528 GKLTAA
+3528 GKLSAT

-3556 DSSSAHFGTYAAG
+3556 DSASANYGTYTAGFAAI
-3569 YAAVAALFP
+3569 AALFP
-3578 GSHTGDINLTSR
+3578 TAAAGDINLTSR
-3590 EIKTKNGGGI
+3590 EIKTKNGGSI

-3637 NGNVDVGTSR
+3637 KGNVDVGTSR

-3660 TAGNIAAGASSKTV
+3660 STGDIAAGASSKTV
-3674 QSAPPTRVIVDP
+3674 QSAPPTKVLVDP
-3686 QSGDVKTDIS
+3686 QSGDVRTDIS

-3716 SVDLVAP
+3716 SVDLMAP
-3723 GGAIDAGDAGIRST
+3723 LGAIDAGDAGIRST

-3746 ILNASNIQASGGST
+3746 VLNASNIQASGGST
-3760 GTPTVSVSAPNL
+3760 GTPTVAVSTPNL
-3772 GSIAAGN
+3772 GSLAAGN
-3779 TQAAASSSASEATRQ
+3779 TQAAATSSAGDAARQ
-3794 AAQQSAATPR
+3794 ASQQSAAPQK
-3804 EEPPSIITV
+3804 EEPPSIFTI
-3813 EVLGYGGSED
+3813 EVLGYGGGED